1 MEIAELDVGSSVLSL
16 QNSGWLKCCFTSA
29 ETVGLLGTGA
39 QDGHLDFHTAP
50 ELSVTVN
57 DNVELNVLGCRVD
70 ILGTNCDQCRSMV
83 QCCFTSTET
92 VGLLGTGAQ
101 DGHLDFHTVP
111 ELCRVLYNNFTFKT
125 CTRVWCES
133 VTANVR

>member
-1 MEIAELDVGSSVLSL
+1 MRAQAHLPVHTAPELRNTLVE
-16 QNSGWLKCCFTSA
+16 CCFTSA

-50 ELSVTVN
+50 ELCEIHQT
-57 DNVELNVLGCRVD
+57 
-70 ILGTNCDQCRSMV
+70 

-101 DGHLDFHTVP
+101 DGHLDFRAAP
-111 ELCRVLYNNFTFKT
+111 EL
-125 CTRVWCES
+125 
-133 VTANVR
+133 